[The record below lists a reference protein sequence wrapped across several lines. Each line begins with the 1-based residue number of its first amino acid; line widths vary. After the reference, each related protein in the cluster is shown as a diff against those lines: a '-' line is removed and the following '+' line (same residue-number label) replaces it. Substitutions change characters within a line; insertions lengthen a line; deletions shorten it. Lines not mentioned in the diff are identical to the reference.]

1 MAGKD
6 GFMNAVDALMIN
18 ETFFTNAK
26 IIDGVG
32 SHHEVPNQRPDG
44 QGRYLKLSHRP
55 QRLRASICCSK
66 STMPAVVA
74 GIAWGDIKVAWQMKS
89 LVQPLSDMSPI
100 PVRRVT
106 DAARLSS

>member
-1 MAGKD
+1 
-6 GFMNAVDALMIN
+6 
-18 ETFFTNAK
+18 
-26 IIDGVG
+26 
-32 SHHEVPNQRPDG
+32 
-44 QGRYLKLSHRP
+44 
-55 QRLRASICCSK
+55 
-66 STMPAVVA
+66 MPAVVA